1 MTKLVSNMVIGV
13 YSNNESRYVHL
24 RSYSSLRSVRAR
36 ASLVA
41 SLIGDAP
48 SVRVAVIRDGVAV
61 HEKTMI
67 VKPKKSR
74 AAPLRERVYRE
85 MMRHITAEVEAVT
98 DVRKPKAA
106 DELDRFRVELID
118 TAPKENAVLK
128 EDAIPTEESMADE
141 IVDVAALGD
150 EFPQEPITPAL
161 RSREIHY
168 AYPTGSG
175 DNIHLMIRVREAT
188 AEALDAIEHWT
199 QGATSI
205 LSALLLA
212 DNYWDICA
220 RLQQVLAVGCVIST
234 RPVLLIA
241 AASYDVTIRVDGRP
255 WTIAASDN
263 YLKTTTD
270 TATGAI
276 VSHDQVY
283 RFRVSLPDG
292 SERVLAR
299 RADALHSS
307 LDTLL
312 DMRTVALDNL

>member
-1 MTKLVSNMVIGV
+1 MTKLVSNMTVGV
-13 YSNNESRYVHL
+13 YFNKEVHYVQL
-24 RSYSSLRSVRAR
+24 RTYSSLRSVRAR

-41 SLIGDAP
+41 SMIGDAP
-48 SVRVAVIRDGVAV
+48 AVRVAIIRDGVAV

-85 MMRHITAEVEAVT
+85 MMHHITAEVEAVT
-98 DVRKPKAA
+98 DVRKPKAV
-106 DELDRFRVELID
+106 DVLDDVPAID

-128 EDAIPTEESMADE
+128 EDAIPTEESMVDE

-150 EFPQEPITPAL
+150 EIPQEPITPAL

-212 DNYWDICA
+212 DNYWDISA
-220 RLQQVLAVGCVIST
+220 RLQQVLAVGCVIFT

-241 AASYDVTIRVDGRP
+241 SAGYDVTIRVDGRP
-255 WTIAASDN
+255 WTITASDN

-292 SERVLAR
+292 SERVLSR

-307 LDTLL
+307 LDALL
-312 DMRTVALDNL
+312 EMRTVALDNL